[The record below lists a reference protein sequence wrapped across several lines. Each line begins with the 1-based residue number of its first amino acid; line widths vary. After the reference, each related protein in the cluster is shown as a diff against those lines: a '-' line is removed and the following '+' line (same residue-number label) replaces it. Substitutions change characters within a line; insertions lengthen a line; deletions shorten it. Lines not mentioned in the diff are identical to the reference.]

1 MLKQRINIAK
11 RLNLNILLDKKCM
24 IKSAIIL
31 LFRLVNMVDLTQINF
46 ENVWQIVKEARKS
59 FLLQQKDAKCSSF
72 LPDDLITGNFETFEK
87 KLNINMMINNRN
99 NITKQTLKTAAEVF
113 TYLNFCPNRLFYFVR
128 DILKYESSRNIL
140 LSLAS
145 IMKVSENAAK
155 ECSVKA

>member
-1 MLKQRINIAK
+1 
-11 RLNLNILLDKKCM
+11 M
-24 IKSAIIL
+24 IY
-31 LFRLVNMVDLTQINF
+31 LTQINL

-59 FLLQQKDAKCSSF
+59 FLLQQDDSKCSTF
-72 LPDDLITGNFETFEK
+72 LSDDLIKGNIETFEK
-87 KLNINMMINNRN
+87 KLNMDIMVENELRK
-99 NITKQTLKTAAEVF
+99 NITKQTLETAAEVF

-128 DILKYESSRNIL
+128 DILKYESPRNIL